1 MDQLDEITERI
12 KNMQTTAESRI
23 DTSVELGY
31 VISELDR
38 PFSLKNTV
46 LLISKLFYSCMFEP
60 QDRLFL
66 ETLETLQ
73 LQVRELR
80 RQEHSRY
87 HVSSFGTYERS
98 RRHALVTDLDA
109 IYQRMTSMMERQN
122 DLLQ

>member
-1 MDQLDEITERI
+1 
-12 KNMQTTAESRI
+12 
-23 DTSVELGY
+23 
-31 VISELDR
+31 
-38 PFSLKNTV
+38 
-46 LLISKLFYSCMFEP
+46 MFEP